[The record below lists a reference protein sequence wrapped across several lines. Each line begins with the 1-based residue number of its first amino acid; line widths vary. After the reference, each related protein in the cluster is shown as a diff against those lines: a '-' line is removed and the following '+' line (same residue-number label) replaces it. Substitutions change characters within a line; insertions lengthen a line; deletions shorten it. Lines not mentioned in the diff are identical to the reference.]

1 VNVLFFPPHTAPFLI
16 LNHLESPR
24 TRISDLTY
32 TAQLGLQSVATPS
45 VMKNGLSI
53 GAAMR
58 DAPDTVVAESSRGP
72 TSDGRLKPDVVVA
85 GTLRTPWSLYNVH
98 FSGSEMI

>member
-1 VNVLFFPPHTAPFLI
+1 
-16 LNHLESPR
+16 
-24 TRISDLTY
+24 
-32 TAQLGLQSVATPS
+32 
-45 VMKNGLSI
+45 MKNGLSV

-85 GTLRTPWSLYNVH
+85 GNSSSVLVY
-98 FSGSEMI
+98 